1 MNLKSQKRMAAEI
14 LDVGETRVWLD
25 PEQKD
30 RIDEAITRQDIR
42 NLIEG
47 GAIEKKPKKG
57 TSKGRS
63 RKKKKQKKKGR
74 RKGHGKRK
82 GKKTARKGSKEN
94 WQEQIRAIRKRLK
107 EMKENE
113 DISNE
118 KYWKLYDMANGG
130 FFRDVKHLENHAEN
144 KME

>member
-1 MNLKSQKRMAAEI
+1 MAAEI

-25 PEQKD
+25 PEQTE

-47 GAIEKKPKKG
+47 GAIKKKPKKG
-57 TSKGRS
+57 NSKGRS

-82 GKKTARKGSKEN
+82 GKKTARKGSKEK
-94 WQEQIRAIRKRLK
+94 WMEQIRAIRNRLK

-113 DISNE
+113 EITNDE
-118 KYWKLYDMANGG
+118 YWKLYDMANGG
-130 FFRDVKHLENHAEN
+130 VFRNVKHLENYTEN
-144 KME
+144 KMER